1 MNYRNNGEKTLNPL
15 LLDFIACFPVI
26 LSNEWIIT
34 RRHLYSLQTDYHE
47 RSNFFFQS
55 FIYYTSK
62 NGINVWGMMSFN
74 SIKNF
79 KA

>member
-1 MNYRNNGEKTLNPL
+1 MSGSSPE
-15 LLDFIACFPVI
+15 DIFIHYKR
-26 LSNEWIIT
+26 IIMKD
-34 RRHLYSLQTDYHE
+34 QI
-47 RSNFFFQS
+47 FFSQS

-62 NGINVWGMMSFN
+62 NGINVWGMMSFS